1 MFAVR
6 KSCNNNGF
14 TLVEMAIVLVIIGF
28 LIGVGIAMIGPLT
41 TMSKVR
47 ETRDITTAAADS
59 ISSWAAGNN
68 RIPPFAPTAPD
79 TARFSQIVQKSQD
92 SWSGPL
98 IYAYDGNLAPT
109 GAAAATKDTIC
120 GRRSTLIT
128 LTNTATGST
137 VSNIAYIIVSQAEN
151 ATTDTSIAGVPLT
164 SGPIT
169 AATTITTN
177 SDIDILRWV
186 TLDELRSKIGCQG
199 PQLKIVNNELPPGN
213 NLTPYT
219 ASIYAEGGVPYLASG
234 KYSWC
239 IQNIT
244 GTVPTNITYKDTSGT
259 TNIPFSTN
267 CKGGLIESGW
277 TRSDSIIVATTPT
290 VVIGDDS
297 KYYTCILSHTATAI
311 NRPISGTSWSTYWI
325 QTGNS
330 GPLWISGTSY
340 TTPPSTNYFT
350 VFVRD
355 TSDTSTP
362 PSTSCHR

>member
-79 TARFSQIVQKSQD
+79 TARFSQIVQKSED

-186 TLDELRSKIGCQG
+186 TLDELRSKTGCQG
-199 PQLKIVNNELPPGN
+199 AQLKIVNNELPYGSVLNAYSVTIIADGGFPFSIVPPTYKWCVSSLPTGFTQTGGVVN
-213 NLTPYT
+213 TNCIALGESSWAAASANLTISFP
-219 ASIYAEGGVPYLASG
+219 ASATTTGSYQLTVVVRDNNDATGPND
-234 KYSWC
+234 
-239 IQNIT
+239 NIT
-244 GTVPTNITYKDTSGT
+244 SKSYVLTVNP
-259 TNIPFSTN
+259 
-267 CKGGLIESGW
+267 
-277 TRSDSIIVATTPT
+277 
-290 VVIGDDS
+290 
-297 KYYTCILSHTATAI
+297 
-311 NRPISGTSWSTYWI
+311 
-325 QTGNS
+325 
-330 GPLWISGTSY
+330 
-340 TTPPSTNYFT
+340 
-350 VFVRD
+350 
-355 TSDTSTP
+355 
-362 PSTSCHR
+362 